1 MMDLPRILVVGTRNV
16 KKCREMAHAL
26 QGLPLEVRPLSD
38 FDPVPPAVED
48 GETFEAN
55 AAIKAVLYAR
65 ATGRWCVADDS
76 GLEVPALGNR
86 PGVYSARWG
95 GQDGNDELNN
105 RRLLEELRLVPHDR
119 RQARFVCVAVLASP
133 EGPLVEARGTCQG
146 VILDEARGQ
155 GGFGYDPLFF
165 LPGLGKTMAELTPDE
180 KLAVSHRGLALG
192 ELRVSMEPLLRRSSR

>member
-1 MMDLPRILVVGTRNV
+1 MADSPRILVVGTRNA

-55 AAIKAVLYAR
+55 AAIKAALYAR
-65 ATGRWCVADDS
+65 ATGQWCVADDS
-76 GLEVPALGNR
+76 GLEVLALGHR

-95 GQDGNDELNN
+95 GQDGNDQLNN
-105 RRLLEELRLVPHDR
+105 RRLLDELRSVPHDR

-133 EGPLVEARGTCQG
+133 ERSLLQARGSCEG
-146 VILDEARGQ
+146 IILDTPRGQ
-155 GGFGYDPLFF
+155 GGFGYDPLFYV
-165 LPGLGKTMAELTPDE
+165 PRLGKTMAELTADQ
-180 KLAVSHRGLALG
+180 KLAVSHRGQALRD
-192 ELRVSMEPLLRRSSR
+192 LRTKIEALIRCDRP